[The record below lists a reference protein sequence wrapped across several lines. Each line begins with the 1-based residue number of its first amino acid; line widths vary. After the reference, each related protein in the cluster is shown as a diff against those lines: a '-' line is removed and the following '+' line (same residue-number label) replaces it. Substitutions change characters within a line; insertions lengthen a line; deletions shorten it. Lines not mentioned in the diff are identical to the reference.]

1 MERNSKLKTI
11 LRNGNS
17 ISISRYINLCLY
29 EKNVGYYHNKKIG
42 LDFTTSPEISQMF
55 GECISIF
62 MISILKKIGEI
73 NNFCELGP
81 GNGTLMK
88 DLIKS
93 LSAFLGNKINFFL
106 FEKSNRFSVD
116 SIFKDYKEFSIEKIQ
131 KLSFPSQPFFFFCN
145 EFFDALPVNQFEKKN
160 NIWFERRVKLE
171 NNKLCLILKKNRF
184 FRTINENSDGSILEI
199 SPLKK
204 LYLSKIFN
212 HLSQFGGGFLIFDY
226 GPFSKKKIN
235 TIQSIYNG
243 RKSNFLENT
252 HESDITYHID
262 FGYIKKVAKK
272 FNLYFYGPISQKRF
286 LYFSG
291 INERFLMLSKNTN
304 SRIKIEQ
311 LQSQFTRLTDPS
323 GMGGLIKCVLITKEN
338 PELSFFNA
346 RS

>member
-29 EKNVGYYHNKKIG
+29 EKNIGYYHNKKIG

-62 MISILKKIGEI
+62 MVSIFKKIGKV

-116 SIFKDYKEFSIEKIQ
+116 SIFKDYKEFSVKKIK

-160 NIWFERRVKLE
+160 KKTFSV
-171 NNKLCLILKKNRF
+171 LKKQLMKVLEKKFNRNNIIIAYEPVWSIGTGKIPTKNELEK
-184 FRTINENSDGSILEI
+184 TIL
-199 SPLKK
+199 
-204 LYLSKIFN
+204 
-212 HLSQFGGGFLIFDY
+212 
-226 GPFSKKKIN
+226 
-235 TIQSIYNG
+235 
-243 RKSNFLENT
+243 
-252 HESDITYHID
+252 
-262 FGYIKKVAKK
+262 YIKKVLKSIFRKKSPAVLYGGSVDGTNVEMFKDIKEIDGFLIGGASKTSKK
-272 FNLYFYGPISQKRF
+272 FIDI
-286 LYFSG
+286 
-291 INERFLMLSKNTN
+291 INNYYR
-304 SRIKIEQ
+304 
-311 LQSQFTRLTDPS
+311 
-323 GMGGLIKCVLITKEN
+323 
-338 PELSFFNA
+338 
-346 RS
+346 